1 MKRLQLAAMLGF
13 GAAVLW
19 TAVSAAPRVELA
31 GRWRLNRDVSDFPRE
46 VGFGLDSS
54 NGTASTAPRLGAGGG
69 RGAGRGRS
77 GGSGDGAPAGELFNP
92 KSVRESEEDAMKI
105 KELIADAKAPSP
117 TLTIVQSEAAVAIT
131 DASGR
136 VHTFHPNGK
145 EEIEQLEGGPIG
157 AVSRWTGSQLEIR
170 LTIEN
175 YRRFRYIYSRTP
187 GGQLV
192 VETRLEEGRADKA
205 SDVIRRVYDL
215 E

>member
-54 NGTASTAPRLGAGGG
+54 NGPAAAARSAGGGG

-92 KSVRESEEDAMKI
+92 KS
-105 KELIADAKAPSP
+105 
-117 TLTIVQSEAAVAIT
+117 
-131 DASGR
+131 
-136 VHTFHPNGK
+136 
-145 EEIEQLEGGPIG
+145 
-157 AVSRWTGSQLEIR
+157 IR
-170 LTIEN
+170 
-175 YRRFRYIYSRTP
+175 
-187 GGQLV
+187 
-192 VETRLEEGRADKA
+192 
-205 SDVIRRVYDL
+205 
-215 E
+215 